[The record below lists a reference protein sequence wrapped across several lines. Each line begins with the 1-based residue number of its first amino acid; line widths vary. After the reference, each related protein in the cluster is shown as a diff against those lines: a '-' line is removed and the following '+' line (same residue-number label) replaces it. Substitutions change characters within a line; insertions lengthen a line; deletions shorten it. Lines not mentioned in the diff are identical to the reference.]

1 MEPGV
6 KLDALKF
13 GLKDD
18 LLAIVT
24 VYLSNGEYYES
35 PRGEDDGI
43 DDEPTYEHL
52 DTFYFNADM

>member
-18 LLAIVT
+18 LLAKVT

-35 PRGEDDGI
+35 PKG
-43 DDEPTYEHL
+43 
-52 DTFYFNADM
+52 